1 MMRLNDFREPKRM
14 IASKDEDGWVPR
26 PEDALDALLNCPAPT
41 VLTEAATT
49 VLPIGAIEK

>member
-1 MMRLNDFREPKRM
+1 MMRLNDFREPERM

-26 PEDALDALLNCPAPT
+26 PEEALDALLNCPAPT

>member
-1 MMRLNDFREPKRM
+1 MMRLNDFREPERM

-26 PEDALDALLNCPAPT
+26 PEEALGALLNCPAPI

-49 VLPIGAIEK
+49 VLPIVTIEK